1 MAPQAGPQRVVRR
14 SGHKLI
20 SSGVMV
26 LLEKEYWRTFFVALM
41 WIVTKLVADI
51 LQAHT
56 AGSRNIGPAT
66 QDSEPVARME
76 MPLL

>member
-41 WIVTKLVADI
+41 WIVTKLVLDI
-51 LQAHT
+51 LQPHT
-56 AGSRNIGPAT
+56 AGKTNDGPAT
-66 QDSEPVARME
+66 QDFEPVAKNNI
-76 MPLL
+76 LVL